1 MSTARSSAKSR
12 ATFSALTAAMVRI
25 RFITPTNLHHWF
37 DGDGMIHSIYFENG
51 KAEYRNAFIRTD
63 DYKAELAGTLDAGG
77 VLLPANPGA
86 RRACL

>member
-1 MSTARSSAKSR
+1 
-12 ATFSALTAAMVRI
+12 
-25 RFITPTNLHHWF
+25 
-37 DGDGMIHSIYFENG
+37 MIHSIYFENG